1 MNAREFQSLQI
12 GDHISVRRGTNTP
25 PLIGICADK
34 IESNMAASILVKIHR
49 KGSKPVY
56 QWTAACYVKKEEK
69 SL

>member
-1 MNAREFQSLQI
+1 MDAQEFQILQI
-12 GDHISVRRGTNTP
+12 GDRISVRRGMNVP
-25 PLIGICADK
+25 PLTGICADK
-34 IESNMAASILVKIHR
+34 IESNMAESILVKIHV